1 MNNMLTKL
9 SKDVSLTHINP
20 ENPIFVDTYSIE
32 ESELAS
38 HLKVIFED
46 ESLVEYEG
54 VQYSIEDLMKGKEK
68 NGDKREFLDNLP
80 CLYFLK
86 LKEKTIDSLSIKE
99 KTISN
104 IVFTVKYMEKPT

>member
-1 MNNMLTKL
+1 MNNMTTKL
-9 SKDVSLTHINP
+9 SKDMSLTHMNP

-38 HLKVIFED
+38 HLKSLCED
-46 ESLVEYEG
+46 ESLLEYEG
-54 VQYSIEDLMKGKEK
+54 VQYSMEELMKGKEQ
-68 NGDKREFLDNLP
+68 NGDKTDLLENLP

-86 LKEKTIDSLSIKE
+86 VKEKTLDSLSIKE

-104 IVFTVKYMEKPT
+104 IVFTVKYM